1 MDTNDTNT
9 SGNSSNDTNTSGNS
23 YNNGKASNN
32 RVGENAAYEI
42 DTIYG
47 KKQKVTCIERK
58 YKIVDQN
65 VSFFIVTRKEFDE
78 DTTEKMLHE
87 DMELKTFLANY
98 DITDIS
104 FTYSGKENI
113 KIQKKKIPEKGKFEI
128 PEKGKFE
135 IPEKGKFEIPE
146 KGKFEIPEKGKFE
159 IPEKG
164 KFEIPEKGKFEIP
177 EKGKFEIPEKGK
189 FEIPEKG
196 KFEIPEKGK
205 FEIPEKGKFEI
216 GKKEESEATKKRRDI
231 IMNAL
236 KRRELF
242 DSLDLPEEFLV
253 KDYIET
259 IEKNGLKISNSAM
272 PYDDLKWLIKK
283 GKVKFVKK
291 NDRGIITYRLIRKT
305 KISKMESQSEDD
317 QLDTHQE
324 ETILPDKRSI
334 DRIIS

>member
-135 IPEKGKFEIPE
+135 I
-146 KGKFEIPEKGKFE
+146 
-159 IPEKG
+159 
-164 KFEIPEKGKFEIP
+164 
-177 EKGKFEIPEKGK
+177 
-189 FEIPEKG
+189 
-196 KFEIPEKGK
+196 
-205 FEIPEKGKFEI
+205 

-317 QLDTHQE
+317 QWTHIRKKLFFQ
-324 ETILPDKRSI
+324 TNVLSI
-334 DRIIS
+334 GS